1 MNRHSSFLLQL
12 RPATHFS
19 PAFLIVQQSL
29 SIFFFET
36 LIIIPTILA
45 SPLQQQFYSTSP
57 TSDIQND
64 EYPLNNDP
72 ESSHYSSDVA
82 IDSSVSNPVII
93 ANNLWMDWHHEKF
106 LLPSPPSWTGDD
118 NSIAPEFTCDRF
130 APYCCT
136 GKYFRRKGWALGPC
150 FPCLY
155 RTYSP
160 SANLHES
167 IVIKVVHR

>member
-19 PAFLIVQQSL
+19 PAFLIMQQSL

-36 LIIIPTILA
+36 LIIIPIILA
-45 SPLQQQFYSTSP
+45 SPLQQQFYSTSQ
-57 TSDIQND
+57 TSDIHN
-64 EYPLNNDP
+64 EYPPNKDP

-82 IDSSVSNPVII
+82 IDSSVSNPVFI
-93 ANNLWMDWHHEKF
+93 ANNLWMDWLRGKF

-118 NSIAPEFTCDRF
+118 SSIAPEFTCDRF

-136 GKYFRRKGWALGPC
+136 GKYIRRKGWALGPC

-155 RTYSP
+155 HTYSP

-167 IVIKVVHR
+167 ILIKVVHR